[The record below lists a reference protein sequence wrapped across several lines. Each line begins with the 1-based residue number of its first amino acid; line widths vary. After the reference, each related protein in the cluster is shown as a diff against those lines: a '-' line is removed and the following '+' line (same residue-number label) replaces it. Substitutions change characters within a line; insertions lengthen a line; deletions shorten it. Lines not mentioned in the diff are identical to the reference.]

1 MLEVYRAGAT
11 TPFATNDDW
20 SGAQISTL
28 SVQVGAFALASGSAD
43 AAIVLNLEPGGYTVQ
58 VKGKGTASG
67 PAIVEVYEVD

>member
-1 MLEVYRAGAT
+1 VLEVYRAGAA

-20 SGAQISTL
+20 TGTQISTL
-28 SVQVGAFALASGSAD
+28 SAQVGAFALPNGSAD
-43 AAIVLNLEPGGYTVQ
+43 AALVLNLEPGGYTVQ